1 MAEGILKKKIAEH
14 QISGNVESAGF
25 ESFHI
30 NDPPDPRAVQTAE
43 SHGIDIS
50 RKRARLF
57 RKEDFDR
64 FDRIFVMDLKNYR
77 DIMFF
82 ARNEEDK
89 AKVEFIMNVLKPG
102 KNEAVPDPYYRA
114 LEACEEVYSLLDA
127 ATDKILE
134 DLLKEKK
141 A

>member
-1 MAEGILKKKIAEH
+1 
-14 QISGNVESAGF
+14 
-25 ESFHI
+25 
-30 NDPPDPRAVQTAE
+30 
-43 SHGIDIS
+43 
-50 RKRARLF
+50 
-57 RKEDFDR
+57 
-64 FDRIFVMDLKNYR
+64 
-77 DIMFF
+77 
-82 ARNEEDK
+82 
-89 AKVEFIMNVLKPG
+89 MNLLKPG